1 MAIYIVMELRNSIE
15 ETKILAA
22 ADHLFEYEEAHEE
35 NLTLSKQLQEFQAR
49 TVLFLGAHGA
59 TSPGVTHPGIA
70 PASNSLN
77 FGVPTNPKP
86 VSSQKASPKFR
97 VAQRT
102 GPTPPSK
109 ILFSLGWADA
119 PPHGFVPGSSR
130 SNFPGWSPILGL
142 LQPPTRLTS
151 EFLQLRS
158 QALVVG
164 REKDLNVKV
173 ESADAIRNS
182 IDNTDSRIGE
192 LELQLQKMK
201 GYYSRVSCDGLIFV
215 KRNGNDG
222 SSVEGNSS

>member
-1 MAIYIVMELRNSIE
+1 MAIYIVM
-15 ETKILAA
+15 ILAA

-35 NLTLSKQLQEFQAR
+35 NLTLSKQLQEFQADR
-49 TVLFLGAHGA
+49 
-59 TSPGVTHPGIA
+59 
-70 PASNSLN
+70 
-77 FGVPTNPKP
+77 
-86 VSSQKASPKFR
+86 
-97 VAQRT
+97 
-102 GPTPPSK
+102 
-109 ILFSLGWADA
+109 
-119 PPHGFVPGSSR
+119 
-130 SNFPGWSPILGL
+130 
-142 LQPPTRLTS
+142 
-151 EFLQLRS
+151 
-158 QALVVG
+158 ALVVG